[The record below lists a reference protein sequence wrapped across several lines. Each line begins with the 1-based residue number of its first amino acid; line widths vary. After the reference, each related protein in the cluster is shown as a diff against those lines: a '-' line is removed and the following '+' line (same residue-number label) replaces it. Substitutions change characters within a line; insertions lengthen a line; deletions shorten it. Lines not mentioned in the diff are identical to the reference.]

1 MVDCRR
7 GTEGDRRL
15 NAISVS
21 EPYDR
26 TYFAEGCGRP
36 YQRDEYWLSWFGRI
50 ADRIVREIGPASVLD
65 AGCAMG
71 MLVEALRDRGV
82 EAFGLDVSDFALSQV
97 RDDIKPYCW
106 RGSIT
111 DPLPRRYDLILCVEV
126 LEHLQP
132 DDAERAAANLTQHS
146 DDLLFS
152 STSEDFKEATHVNV
166 REPEYWVEMFARH
179 DFYRDVDYD
188 AAYLAGWAIR
198 LRRRRDPAAR
208 QVANYERLITRLR
221 NENRSL
227 RELAGEHRGRIA
239 DQERQ
244 VDERHRA
251 DAPAT
256 GVDQIGRRGWIGA
269 IPDQRSGD
277 LWPGELGRIGRHPLG
292 AFAPRRWVGQHLDGG
307 RDGIRVAGLHRDPH
321 PALFD
326 GLPQG
331 VPSGAQ
337 EGQPGPEE
345 IEEEAAQ
352 G

>member
-244 VDERHRA
+244 LDELRRQLKMLRRLIPA
-251 DAPAT
+251 PVRRPLGWLRRQFARPAPAT
-256 GVDQIGRRGWIGA
+256 PVVTTPAASAAANDRLDDRAGDRVDDPDVDAAGRR
-269 IPDQRSGD
+269 
-277 LWPGELGRIGRHPLG
+277 
-292 AFAPRRWVGQHLDGG
+292 
-307 RDGIRVAGLHRDPH
+307 
-321 PALFD
+321 
-326 GLPQG
+326 
-331 VPSGAQ
+331 SGA
-337 EGQPGPEE
+337 GYSSSS
-345 IEEEAAQ
+345 
-352 G
+352 